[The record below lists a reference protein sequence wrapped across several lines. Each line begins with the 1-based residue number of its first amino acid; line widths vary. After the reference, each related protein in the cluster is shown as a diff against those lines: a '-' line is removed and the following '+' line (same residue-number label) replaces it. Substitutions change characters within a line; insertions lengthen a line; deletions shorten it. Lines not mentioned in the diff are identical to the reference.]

1 MDNQQNNKKNDNP
14 FGERKPS
21 APKFNMYW
29 IWGILLL
36 GFIIISLLPGN
47 PGKESNWNKVREMV
61 ISNDVD
67 RIEIL
72 NDRLVKVYLKWR

>member
-14 FGERKPS
+14 FGERKPN

-36 GFIIISLLPGN
+36 GFIIISLMPGN
-47 PGKESNWNKVREMV
+47 SGKKSNWNAVR
-61 ISNDVD
+61 
-67 RIEIL
+67 
-72 NDRLVKVYLKWR
+72 